1 MTIFA
6 KRLKERRIHQ
16 GVTSQEMA
24 DALGLKLRA
33 YQYYESAE
41 REPNIAK
48 LVIIANMLHTSIDY
62 LTGRIDH
69 P

>member
-6 KRLKERRIHQ
+6 ERLKEQRIRQ

-33 YQYYESAE
+33 YQYYESAD

-48 LVIIANMLHTSIDY
+48 LVIIADMLHITIDY
-62 LTGRIDH
+62 LTGRTDQ